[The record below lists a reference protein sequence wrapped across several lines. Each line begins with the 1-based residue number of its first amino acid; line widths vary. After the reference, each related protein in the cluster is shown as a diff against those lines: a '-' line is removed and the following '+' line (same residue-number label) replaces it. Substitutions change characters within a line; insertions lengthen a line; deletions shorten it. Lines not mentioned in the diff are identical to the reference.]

1 MRRGEHLEGR
11 SDLIAVSCCV
21 ACRDTRDPGRE
32 GCSTAHSRLSQGRE
46 PPPSPPYP
54 PPSPPPTPQGP
65 AGGGEEQAQLP
76 SLRTRPGCL
85 EKEERGLRAQEA
97 VGGGGEGV
105 SESLPTHPEASLAE
119 PPGYFPGTFNRP

>member
-21 ACRDTRDPGRE
+21 ACSDTRDRGRE
-32 GCSTAHSRLSQGRE
+32 GCSAACSMLGQGGSL
-46 PPPSPPYP
+46 PHHPS
-54 PPSPPPTPQGP
+54 SPHEGP
-65 AGGGEEQAQLP
+65 AGGGEEHAGPP

-85 EKEERGLRAQEA
+85 EEDERGLRGQEA

-105 SESLPTHPEASLAE
+105 SESLPTHPEASMAA
-119 PPGYFPGTFNRP
+119 PPQATSLGPVNRQ